1 MRALSLFS
9 GVGGLDLAAEAA
21 GIEIAAMCEIEPFCR
36 TILNKRWPG
45 VSVIEDVRTIRGE
58 DYAGAIDIVFGGF
71 PCQDL
76 SCAGRQKGL
85 EGDRSGLWFEMFRVI
100 RELRPAWVLAENVR
114 GAVELALDTVRDN
127 LEAIGYEV
135 RAFVV
140 PASAFGAPHRRERLI
155 IVACRRDVADACKE
169 RLQGYEPWMSDEPT
183 ESQRSSMGALWP
195 TPTVNGNNNRAGLSA
210 KSGDG
215 LATAVRMWPTPRR
228 QSSTGVSEHG
238 EGGPDLQTVAGGQL
252 NPDWVSQM
260 MGLPYWWTNPEREVR
275 YATTSKTDAGEILLA
290 LRGEDGAQVFQR
302 KIGRYENISEEEIL
316 LVELLRE
323 IKTERA
329 PNKICYRKKTEKVS
343 WSMLRKLRYDRKL
356 TNAPYRHEQVQ
367 QFTEELDDFVSFL
380 SYEMALETWKNYT
393 EKTVGLVNL
402 WCGVAEV
409 GYIPESLVALHG
421 VWRYLLSARDKY
433 IAAAYAFG
441 LETWPAPMGA
451 RLWMTPQAGACGM
464 TSKTT
469 GRPLE
474 KSTHLQAQVY
484 CAEARMWG
492 TPSASDCQGSHGGG
506 QGKSLRTDISD
517 IKHGLVSDQ
526 YPYEFPRTV
535 KGGKSR
541 AARIK
546 ALGNAVVP
554 QQAYPFFC
562 AIVEMD
568 AVIRGKEDIAS

>member
-1 MRALSLFS
+1 MT
-9 GVGGLDLAAEAA
+9 GGLDLAAEAA

-45 VSVIEDVRTIRGE
+45 VPVIEDVKTIRGE
-58 DYAGAIDIVFGGF
+58 DYAGTIDIVFGGF

-155 IVACRRDVADACKE
+155 IVACRRDVADASKE
-169 RLQGYEPWMSDEPT
+169 RLQWGIENANEQEKLESADE
-183 ESQRSSMGALWP
+183 QLKGCCRGDLWL

-215 LATAVRMWPTPRR
+215 LATTVKMWPTPRR
-228 QSSTGVSEHG
+228 QSSTGKCEHG
-238 EGGPDLQTVAGGQL
+238 DGGPDLQTATGGQL

-260 MGLPYWWTNPEREVR
+260 MGFPEGWTNPDVDEPRPWQ
-275 YATTSKTDAGEILLA
+275 G
-290 LRGEDGAQVFQR
+290 
-302 KIGRYENISEEEIL
+302 
-316 LVELLRE
+316 
-323 IKTERA
+323 
-329 PNKICYRKKTEKVS
+329 
-343 WSMLRKLRYDRKL
+343 
-356 TNAPYRHEQVQ
+356 
-367 QFTEELDDFVSFL
+367 
-380 SYEMALETWKNYT
+380 
-393 EKTVGLVNL
+393 
-402 WCGVAEV
+402 
-409 GYIPESLVALHG
+409 
-421 VWRYLLSARDKY
+421 
-433 IAAAYAFG
+433 
-441 LETWPAPMGA
+441 WPAPMGA
-451 RLWMTPQAGACGM
+451 RLWTTPQAGACGM

-484 CAEARMWG
+484 CAETRMWG
-492 TPSASDCQGSHGGG
+492 TSSASDCQGSHGGG

-535 KGGKSR
+535 KGGKNR

-554 QQAYPFFC
+554 QQAYPFFR
-562 AIVEMD
+562 AIAEMD
-568 AVIRGKEDIAS
+568 AAIRDKEDIAS

>member
-36 TILNKRWPG
+36 TIIHKRWPG
-45 VSVIEDVRTIRGE
+45 VPVIEDVRTIRGE

-85 EGDRSGLWFEMFRVI
+85 EGERSGLWFEMLRVI

-127 LEAIGYEV
+127 LEAIDYEV

-140 PASAFGAPHRRERLI
+140 PASAFGAPHRRERI
-155 IVACRRDVADACKE
+155 FIVGARRDVDDACKE
-169 RLQGYEPWMSDEPT
+169 RLQRTIENENEQEKLESADEQLT
-183 ESQRSSMGALWP
+183 GCCRGDLWP

-210 KSGDG
+210 KSGNG
-215 LATAVRMWPTPRR
+215 LATAVRMWPTPRQ
-228 QSSTGVSEHG
+228 QSSTGVSNHG

-252 NPDWVSQM
+252 NPDWVEQL
-260 MGLPYWWTNPEREVR
+260 MGFPEGWTNPDVDEPRPWQ
-275 YATTSKTDAGEILLA
+275 G
-290 LRGEDGAQVFQR
+290 
-302 KIGRYENISEEEIL
+302 
-316 LVELLRE
+316 
-323 IKTERA
+323 
-329 PNKICYRKKTEKVS
+329 
-343 WSMLRKLRYDRKL
+343 
-356 TNAPYRHEQVQ
+356 
-367 QFTEELDDFVSFL
+367 
-380 SYEMALETWKNYT
+380 
-393 EKTVGLVNL
+393 
-402 WCGVAEV
+402 
-409 GYIPESLVALHG
+409 
-421 VWRYLLSARDKY
+421 
-433 IAAAYAFG
+433 
-441 LETWPAPMGA
+441 WPAPMGA

-484 CAEARMWG
+484 CAETRMWG
-492 TPSASDCQGSHGGG
+492 TPSASDYKGSHGGG
-506 QGKSLRTDISD
+506 QGKSLRTDVSD
-517 IKHGLVSDQ
+517 VKHGLVSDQ

-535 KGGKSR
+535 KGGKNR

-554 QQAYPFFC
+554 QQAYPFFR
-562 AIVEMD
+562 AIIEMEK
-568 AVIRGKEDIAS
+568 ICGGLQ

>member
-36 TILNKRWPG
+36 TILNKRWPE
-45 VSVIEDVRTIRGE
+45 VPVIEDVRTIRGE
-58 DYAGAIDIVFGGF
+58 DYAGTIDIVFGGF

-155 IVACRRDVADACKE
+155 IVACRRDVADGVRD
-169 RLQGYEPWMSDEPT
+169 RLQGRGEHEIRYSARPESSDEQFT
-183 ESQRSSMGALWP
+183 GCGRGDLWT
-195 TPTVNGNNNRAGLSA
+195 TPTVNDNNNRAGLSA

-215 LATAVRMWPTPRR
+215 LATAVRMWATPNTMDSLPQRSDEATEEMR
-228 QSSTGVSEHG
+228 AGARKGRTMPSNLREQVDERTMSAWRTPSARDYRSGSQRK
-238 EGGPDLQTVAGGQL
+238 EGQQINLNDQAGGQL
-252 NPDWVSQM
+252 NPDWVEEL
-260 MGLPYWWTNPEREVR
+260 MGFPEGWTNPDVDEPRPW
-275 YATTSKTDAGEILLA
+275 
-290 LRGEDGAQVFQR
+290 RG
-302 KIGRYENISEEEIL
+302 
-316 LVELLRE
+316 
-323 IKTERA
+323 
-329 PNKICYRKKTEKVS
+329 
-343 WSMLRKLRYDRKL
+343 
-356 TNAPYRHEQVQ
+356 
-367 QFTEELDDFVSFL
+367 
-380 SYEMALETWKNYT
+380 
-393 EKTVGLVNL
+393 
-402 WCGVAEV
+402 
-409 GYIPESLVALHG
+409 
-421 VWRYLLSARDKY
+421 
-433 IAAAYAFG
+433 
-441 LETWPAPMGA
+441 WPAPMGA

-517 IKHGLVSDQ
+517 VKHGLVSDQ

-535 KGGKSR
+535 KGGKNR

-554 QQAYPFFC
+554 QQAYPFFR
-562 AIVEMD
+562 AIAEMD
-568 AVIRGKEDIAS
+568 AMIAGDM

>member
-36 TILNKRWPG
+36 TIIHKRWPG
-45 VSVIEDVRTIRGE
+45 VPVIEDVRTIRGE

-85 EGDRSGLWFEMFRVI
+85 EGNRSGLWFEMFRVI

-127 LEAIGYEV
+127 LEAIDYEV

-140 PASAFGAPHRRERLI
+140 PASAFGAPHRRERI
-155 IVACRRDVADACKE
+155 FIVGASSDVADACKE
-169 RLQGYEPWMSDEPT
+169 RLQRGGENEDWWAEPEPT
-183 ESQRSSMGALWP
+183 DEQSTGCGRGDFWP
-195 TPTVNGNNNRAGLSA
+195 TPTVNGNNNRAGLS
-210 KSGDG
+210 KNSGDG
-215 LATAVRMWPTPRR
+215 LATAVRMWATPNTIDSLPQRSDEATEKMR
-228 QSSTGVSEHG
+228 AGARKGRTMPSNLREQVDERTMSAWRTPSARDHRSGSPRK
-238 EGGPDLQTVAGGQL
+238 EGQQINLNDQAGGQL
-252 NPDWVSQM
+252 NPDWVEQL
-260 MGLPYWWTNPEREVR
+260 MGFPEGWTNPDVDEPRPWQ
-275 YATTSKTDAGEILLA
+275 G
-290 LRGEDGAQVFQR
+290 
-302 KIGRYENISEEEIL
+302 
-316 LVELLRE
+316 
-323 IKTERA
+323 
-329 PNKICYRKKTEKVS
+329 
-343 WSMLRKLRYDRKL
+343 
-356 TNAPYRHEQVQ
+356 
-367 QFTEELDDFVSFL
+367 
-380 SYEMALETWKNYT
+380 
-393 EKTVGLVNL
+393 
-402 WCGVAEV
+402 
-409 GYIPESLVALHG
+409 
-421 VWRYLLSARDKY
+421 
-433 IAAAYAFG
+433 
-441 LETWPAPMGA
+441 WPAPMGA

-484 CAEARMWG
+484 CAETRMWG

-517 IKHGLVSDQ
+517 VKHGLVSDQ

-535 KGGKSR
+535 KGGKNR

-554 QQAYPFFC
+554 QQAYPFFR
-562 AIVEMD
+562 AIAEMD
-568 AVIRGKEDIAS
+568 AAIRDKEDIAS

>member
-1 MRALSLFS
+1 MT
-9 GVGGLDLAAEAA
+9 GGLDLAAEAA

-45 VSVIEDVRTIRGE
+45 VPVIEDVRTIRGE

-85 EGDRSGLWFEMFRVI
+85 EGERSGLWFEMLRVI

-140 PASAFGAPHRRERLI
+140 PASAFGAPHRRERI
-155 IVACRRDVADACKE
+155 FIVGARRDVADACKE
-169 RLQGYEPWMSDEPT
+169 RLQGCEPWMSAEPT
-183 ESQRSSMGALWP
+183 ESQRSSMEAPWP
-195 TPTVNGNNNRAGLSA
+195 APTVNGNNNRAGLSA

-215 LATAVRMWPTPRR
+215 LATAVRMWATPNTMDSLPQRSDEATEKMR
-228 QSSTGVSEHG
+228 AGARKGRTMPAWRTPSARDYRSGSQRK
-238 EGGPDLQTVAGGQL
+238 EGQQINLNDQAGGQL
-252 NPDWVSQM
+252 NPDWVEQL
-260 MGLPYWWTNPEREVR
+260 MGFPEGWTNPDVDEPRPWQ
-275 YATTSKTDAGEILLA
+275 G
-290 LRGEDGAQVFQR
+290 
-302 KIGRYENISEEEIL
+302 
-316 LVELLRE
+316 
-323 IKTERA
+323 
-329 PNKICYRKKTEKVS
+329 
-343 WSMLRKLRYDRKL
+343 
-356 TNAPYRHEQVQ
+356 
-367 QFTEELDDFVSFL
+367 
-380 SYEMALETWKNYT
+380 
-393 EKTVGLVNL
+393 
-402 WCGVAEV
+402 
-409 GYIPESLVALHG
+409 
-421 VWRYLLSARDKY
+421 
-433 IAAAYAFG
+433 
-441 LETWPAPMGA
+441 WPAPMGA
-451 RLWMTPQAGACGM
+451 RLWMMPQAGACGM

-484 CAEARMWG
+484 CAETRMWG
-492 TPSASDCQGSHGGG
+492 TPSASDCQGSHGRG

-517 IKHGLVSDQ
+517 VKHGLVSDQ

-535 KGGKSR
+535 KGGKHR

-554 QQAYPFFC
+554 QQAYPFFR
-562 AIVEMD
+562 AIAEMEK
-568 AVIRGKEDIAS
+568 ICGGLR

>member
-1 MRALSLFS
+1 MFSEDSLAKTSAAPVVRKGLKAKEAGYGLRCFGLFESSDPLGCWLRMSVEQSSSRSTQYGTTWKLSATKSGRSLYLHLRLEPLTVVNGSLLSL
-9 GVGGLDLAAEAA
+9 
-21 GIEIAAMCEIEPFCR
+21 
-36 TILNKRWPG
+36 
-45 VSVIEDVRTIRGE
+45 
-58 DYAGAIDIVFGGF
+58 AGA
-71 PCQDL
+71 
-76 SCAGRQKGL
+76 
-85 EGDRSGLWFEMFRVI
+85 
-100 RELRPAWVLAENVR
+100 
-114 GAVELALDTVRDN
+114 
-127 LEAIGYEV
+127 
-135 RAFVV
+135 
-140 PASAFGAPHRRERLI
+140 
-155 IVACRRDVADACKE
+155 
-169 RLQGYEPWMSDEPT
+169 
-183 ESQRSSMGALWP
+183 
-195 TPTVNGNNNRAGLSA
+195 
-210 KSGDG
+210 
-215 LATAVRMWPTPRR
+215 MWPTPVKSDYKGASRMR
-228 QSSTGVSEHG
+228 TNKRSWNPLTNNLRDAVGAMSARDYRSGSPRK
-238 EGGPDLQTVAGGQL
+238 EGQQINLNDQAGGQL

-316 LVELLRE
+316 LVGLLHE

-356 TNAPYRHEQVQ
+356 TNAPYRHEQIQ
-367 QFTEELDDFVSFL
+367 QFTEELDDFVLFL
-380 SYEMALETWKNYT
+380 SYEMALETWKNYA

-421 VWRYLLSARDKY
+421 VWRYLLSDRDKY

-464 TSKTT
+464 TSRTT

-484 CAEARMWG
+484 CAETRMWG

-517 IKHGLVSDQ
+517 VKHGLVSDQ

-535 KGGKSR
+535 KGGKNR

-554 QQAYPFFC
+554 QQAYPFFR
-562 AIVEMD
+562 AIAEMEK
-568 AVIRGKEDIAS
+568 ICGWLR

>member
-169 RLQGYEPWMSDEPT
+169 RLQGYEPWMSAEPT

-252 NPDWVSQM
+252 NPDWVEQLM
-260 MGLPYWWTNPEREVR
+260 NFPEGWTNPDVDEPRPWQ
-275 YATTSKTDAGEILLA
+275 G
-290 LRGEDGAQVFQR
+290 
-302 KIGRYENISEEEIL
+302 
-316 LVELLRE
+316 
-323 IKTERA
+323 
-329 PNKICYRKKTEKVS
+329 
-343 WSMLRKLRYDRKL
+343 
-356 TNAPYRHEQVQ
+356 
-367 QFTEELDDFVSFL
+367 
-380 SYEMALETWKNYT
+380 
-393 EKTVGLVNL
+393 
-402 WCGVAEV
+402 
-409 GYIPESLVALHG
+409 
-421 VWRYLLSARDKY
+421 
-433 IAAAYAFG
+433 
-441 LETWPAPMGA
+441 WPAPMGA

-484 CAEARMWG
+484 CAETRMWG

-517 IKHGLVSDQ
+517 VKHGLVSDQ

-535 KGGKSR
+535 KGGKNR

-554 QQAYPFFC
+554 QQAYPFFR
-562 AIVEMD
+562 AIAEMEK
-568 AVIRGKEDIAS
+568 ICGGLR

>member
-45 VSVIEDVRTIRGE
+45 VPVIEDVRTIRGE
-58 DYAGAIDIVFGGF
+58 DYAGTIDIVFGGF

-85 EGDRSGLWFEMFRVI
+85 EGERSGLWFEMLRVI

-169 RLQGYEPWMSDEPT
+169 RLQGCEPWMSAEPT
-183 ESQRSSMGALWP
+183 ESQRSSMEAPWP
-195 TPTVNGNNNRAGLSA
+195 APTVNGNNNRAGLSA

-215 LATAVRMWPTPRR
+215 LATTVKMWPTPRR
-228 QSSTGVSEHG
+228 QSSAGKCEHSD
-238 EGGPDLQTVAGGQL
+238 GGPDLQTATGGQL
-252 NPDWVSQM
+252 NPDWVEQLM
-260 MGLPYWWTNPEREVR
+260 NFPEGWTNPDVDEPRPWQ
-275 YATTSKTDAGEILLA
+275 G
-290 LRGEDGAQVFQR
+290 
-302 KIGRYENISEEEIL
+302 
-316 LVELLRE
+316 
-323 IKTERA
+323 
-329 PNKICYRKKTEKVS
+329 
-343 WSMLRKLRYDRKL
+343 
-356 TNAPYRHEQVQ
+356 
-367 QFTEELDDFVSFL
+367 
-380 SYEMALETWKNYT
+380 
-393 EKTVGLVNL
+393 
-402 WCGVAEV
+402 
-409 GYIPESLVALHG
+409 
-421 VWRYLLSARDKY
+421 
-433 IAAAYAFG
+433 
-441 LETWPAPMGA
+441 WPAPMGA

-474 KSTHLQAQVY
+474 KSTHLQAQGY
-484 CAEARMWG
+484 CAETRMWG
-492 TPSASDCQGSHGGG
+492 TSSASDCQGSHGGG

-526 YPYEFPRTV
+526 YPYEFPRTI
-535 KGGKSR
+535 KGGKHR

-554 QQAYPFFC
+554 QQAYPFFR
-562 AIVEMD
+562 AIAEMD
-568 AVIRGKEDIAS
+568 AVIRDKEDIAS